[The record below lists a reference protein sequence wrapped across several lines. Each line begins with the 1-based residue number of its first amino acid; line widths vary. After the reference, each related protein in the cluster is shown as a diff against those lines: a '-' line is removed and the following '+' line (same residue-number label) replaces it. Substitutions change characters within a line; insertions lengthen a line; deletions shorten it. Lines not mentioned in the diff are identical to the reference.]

1 MEKRH
6 IRNILLGGALAAGL
20 GVAVEHGR
28 GEDAEK
34 NISPK
39 KPVIE
44 KTYKPQKKSDSHV
57 TIKLNVSESHKTVSA
72 DAAPMEDA
80 EEDQELLN
88 KYEDYDLRI
97 VGAVEKA
104 FPGIKID
111 LDDDDIFRRIRMG
124 DYFLDRNVGEKESYS
139 LKKWV
144 SDDLN
149 YEPDSPQFRVIGN
162 MIKITNLPDGLFLL
176 EMYGAGLQSFLD
188 EEHLSEAILE
198 YVKLKENL
206 NDSQYDSYIRSG
218 GNYVESARLKNYYE
232 ERLRKLKEMKIQKWN
247 FIPTGEE
254 YQNMIDN
261 AIKDILIYLRNIEED
276 IAKSQL

>member
-1 MEKRH
+1 MEKRR
-6 IRNILLGGALAAGL
+6 IKDILLGSALALGLSVTAGDDKNQDAGKNTPPEKVMIKPARQPRL
-20 GVAVEHGR
+20 ESDFLIIPEQAINDSQEKASSDITLPEEVE
-28 GEDAEK
+28 EE
-34 NISPK
+34 
-39 KPVIE
+39 
-44 KTYKPQKKSDSHV
+44 Q
-57 TIKLNVSESHKTVSA
+57 ES
-72 DAAPMEDA
+72 
-80 EEDQELLN
+80 LN
-88 KYEDYDLRI
+88 KYSDYDPRI
-97 VGAVEKA
+97 TKA
-104 FPGIKID
+104 MENIFPGIKID

-124 DYFLDRNVGEKESYS
+124 DYFLDRSVGEEESYS

-149 YEPDSPQFRVIGN
+149 YEPDSPLFRVIGN
-162 MIKITNLPDGLFLL
+162 IIKITNLPNGLFLL

-247 FIPTGEE
+247 FITTGKG
-254 YQNMIDN
+254 YQDIINN
-261 AIKDILIYLRNIEED
+261 AIQDTLIYLKNIEED
-276 IAKSQL
+276 IAKIQL